1 MNVLAVDC
9 STELLGVGV
18 GRGLGELPG
27 ASRFPK
33 HPYREAEGHSHV
45 KGPGF
50 VSISIDAGYRH
61 AERVMGAIEFCV
73 AEAGLKA
80 NELDL
85 LACSAGPGSFTGLR
99 IGMATV
105 KGLALGLGKPF
116 VAVPT
121 LDAIAAEWEGAA
133 PVIVPV
139 LDAKRSRFYFALYGN
154 GTLMAGPYDDDIAR
168 LIAVT
173 QAYPEVL
180 FVGPDAD
187 LIESAIAERSGYRV
201 PVERRHPP
209 VAAMTRLA
217 MAIFERD
224 GPAASNTGLSYLR
237 DSEAEETLAAG
248 IRR

>member
-18 GRGLGELPG
+18 GLGLGEFPG
-27 ASRFPK
+27 GPRFPK
-33 HPYREAEGHSHV
+33 HPYREAEGHGHV

-50 VSISIDAGYRH
+50 VSISIDVGYRH

-80 NELDL
+80 DELDL
-85 LACSAGPGSFTGLR
+85 LACSGGPGSFTGLR

-105 KGLALGLGKPF
+105 KGLSLGLGKPF

-133 PVIVPV
+133 PVLVPV
-139 LDAKRSRFYFALYGN
+139 LDARRSHFYFALYGN
-154 GTLMAGPYDDDIAR
+154 GALLSGPYDDGIAR

-187 LIESAIAERSGYRV
+187 LVEAAIAERSGYRV
-201 PVERRHPP
+201 AVERRRCP
-209 VAAMTRLA
+209 VSAMARLA
-217 MAIFERD
+217 LAMFEHD
-224 GPAASNTGLSYLR
+224 GPAASNIGLGYLR
-237 DSEAEETLAAG
+237 DSEAEETLAMG
-248 IRR
+248 TRR

>member
-1 MNVLAVDC
+1 MNILAVDC

-18 GRGLGELPG
+18 GRNLGRERG
-27 ASRFPK
+27 VQRFPK
-33 HPYREAEGHSHV
+33 HPYREAGGHGHAE
-45 KGPGF
+45 GPGF
-50 VSISIDAGYRH
+50 VSISIDSGYRH

-73 AEAGLKA
+73 TEAGLKA
-80 NELDL
+80 GELDL
-85 LACSAGPGSFTGLR
+85 LACSGGPGSFTGLR

-139 LDAKRSRFYFALYGN
+139 LDAKRSRFYFALYGS
-154 GTLMAGPYDDDIAR
+154 GGLLAGPYDDGIERIIA
-168 LIAVT
+168 AT

-187 LIESAIAERSGYRV
+187 MLEAAIAERSGFRV
-201 PVERRHPP
+201 AVERRRSP
-209 VAAMTRLA
+209 VAAMARLA
-217 MAIFERD
+217 LALFERD
-224 GPAASNTGLSYLR
+224 GPTAPDSGLLYLR